1 MTWWMED
8 DSLYDSQLMQAIGME
23 ANGLRIAMCGYV
35 GRQIGHMPG
44 YDRTFNMRNIQSVAL
59 NARTTLTPAKLR
71 KLTDEL
77 VNAGA
82 WCRLDT
88 DTYRIVE
95 SAPFGRFAGGP
106 ELAAKR
112 AEAGRK
118 GGKASGRSRR
128 AKTSATEANSEANAS
143 ETNEANASS
152 KTEAIASDLLQAKPK
167 QTRSDTDTYTDNHP
181 YPSRSETEAKTVS
194 LDQIVTSTLAKP
206 LESLWHTYPKPGRKT
221 DAAAALETA
230 LADTDFPTLYAACV
244 RYTRA
249 VQTGEELRKTV
260 PTLGQWLTEGQ
271 WRRWQ
276 PDPPRTYEWGGISRQ
291 WLKENI
297 EAHIPANTFTR
308 SIENG
313 FWGAVKTVPAEQ
325 RMERAK
331 ETARNIVE
339 EINHRA
345 RRTTSPAA
353 S

>member
-35 GRQIGHMPG
+35 GRQIGNVPG
-44 YDRTFNMRNIQSVAL
+44 YDRTFNFRNIQSVAL
-59 NARTTLTPAKLR
+59 NARITLTPARLR
-71 KLTDEL
+71 KLTGEL
-77 VNAGA
+77 VEAGA

-106 ELAAKR
+106 ELTAKR

-128 AKTSATEANSEANAS
+128 AKASATEANAS

-152 KTEAIASDLLQAKPK
+152 KTEANASTLLQAKAK
-167 QTRSDTDTYTDNHP
+167 QTRSDTDTYTEPISTPN
-181 YPSRSETEAKTVS
+181 PSRGKTEAKTVG
-194 LDQIVTSTLAKP
+194 LDQIVTATLAKP
-206 LESLWHTYPKPGRKT
+206 LDSLWHTYPVPGLKA

-230 LADTDFPTLYAACV
+230 LADTDVQTLYAACV
-244 RYTRA
+244 AYTRA
-249 VQTGEELRKTV
+249 VQNGDVLRKTV
-260 PTLGQWLTEGQ
+260 PPLNQWLADGQ

-276 PDPPRTYEWGGISRQ
+276 PEPPRTYEWGGISRE
-291 WLKENI
+291 WLKANVED
-297 EAHIPANTFTR
+297 HIPPRTFTQ
-308 SIENG
+308 SIESS
-313 FWGAVKTVPAEQ
+313 FWGAVKTAPPSQ
-325 RMERAK
+325 RMQRAM
-331 ETARNIVE
+331 ETARNIVG